1 MKTHYEVLGVP
12 MGATA
17 EQIRKRYRELVRRY
31 HPDVN
36 PSPEAKERFLQIQ
49 EAYQVLS
56 DPERR
61 RHYDAL
67 LRLGGRPTSPTPSTP
82 PPNEP
87 KPRSQPNRPRQT
99 ASPDALRPET
109 REAIMQAERAFI
121 QGRLMDALHWAR
133 QARRLQPRHPK
144 SHEILG
150 DIYTRQG
157 LYDDA
162 LNAYTYALQLDPNN
176 PHLQQKFDRLVE
188 HTERQRASAPAPSV
202 RHLPVIPLPA
212 EWKQFAGQ
220 SVGWGTVL
228 FLLMMAWAVPGEP
241 LRALATFGWSVN
253 LLLYFLLSGL
263 LVGFLM
269 KISQWLLPL
278 ADAFPW
284 GRSGH
289 WVSAGAMMVG
299 LSLVSF
305 PLSALLYL
313 LLTLVQGGLN
323 ASVSRV
329 FGVVGVMTALFALLY
344 PYDWLYTLLF
354 GGNLVFLALLGG
366 WKLADLMS

>member
-1 MKTHYEVLGVP
+1 MKQNHYEVLGVP
-12 MGATA
+12 VSATA
-17 EQIRKRYRELVRRY
+17 DQIRKRYRELVRRY

-67 LRLGGRPTSPTPSTP
+67 LRLGARPSPPSSTSRPANNPTRPTPPT
-82 PPNEP
+82 
-87 KPRSQPNRPRQT
+87 
-99 ASPDALRPET
+99 APDGLRPET
-109 REAIMQAERAFI
+109 REAILQAERAFI
-121 QGRLMDALHWAR
+121 QGRLLDALHWAR
-133 QARRLQPRHPK
+133 QARRYQPRHPK

-176 PHLQQKFDRLVE
+176 PHLQRKFDRLVAY
-188 HTERQRASAPAPSV
+188 TQRQRATAPAPTS

-220 SVGWGTVL
+220 SVGWGMVL
-228 FLLMMAWAVPGEP
+228 FLMMMAWAVPGEP
-241 LRALATFGWSVN
+241 LRALATFGWSAN
-253 LLLYFLLSGL
+253 LMLYLALAGL

-269 KISQWLLPL
+269 KLSQWLLPL

-289 WVSAGAMMVG
+289 ALSAGAVMVG

-329 FGVVGVMTALFALLY
+329 FSVVGVMTMLFALLY

-354 GGNLVFLALLGG
+354 GGNLVFLGLLGG
-366 WKLADLMS
+366 WKLADLMR